1 MPKPKI
7 RKLAAIVSV
16 DVVGYSR
23 LMQID
28 EEGTLARLGVCFDG
42 IVSRRVAA
50 HDGRV
55 VKTMGDGL
63 LIEFPTA
70 VDAVACS
77 LEVQKVIA
85 EREADIAD
93 DLKIT
98 LRTGVN
104 IGDIVVIGDDI
115 FGDGVNQASRLQEIA
130 KPGELCISGSV
141 FDQVK
146 DKIEHA
152 FVDLGHRKLKNI
164 VQPVRAYRST
174 LTAAGE
180 ETKPIGWPF
189 LTAAKREPVTAGG
202 CLCGAIRYQ
211 VWSQPV
217 AVGFCHCRHCQLAL
231 GSPLNAWAIFE
242 KPNVTF
248 EGEEPGLYA
257 SSKLSERAFCRNCG
271 TSIYTDIKDIGYYSI
286 RVGTLDNPADFPP
299 ELHYGVESQIPWV
312 DIHDD
317 LPRIRTEEDPRMSSR
332 WVAVGEPSSG
342 PTPPFSEDRVA
353 NRLEGKKID
362 PAKDSE

>member
-1 MPKPKI
+1 MPKPQI
-7 RKLAAIVSV
+7 RKLAAVVSV

-23 LMQID
+23 LMQKD
-28 EEGTLARLGVCFDG
+28 EEETLARLGVCFDG
-42 IVSRRVAA
+42 IVSRRVSA
-50 HDGRV
+50 HQGRV
-55 VKTMGDGL
+55 VKSMGDGL
-63 LIEFPTA
+63 LIEFSTA
-70 VDAVACS
+70 VDAVACA

-85 EREADIAD
+85 EREADTVEE
-93 DLKIT
+93 LKIAF
-98 LRTGVN
+98 RIGVN
-104 IGDIVVIGDDI
+104 LGDIVVISDDI

-130 KPGELCISGSV
+130 KPGEVCISGSV
-141 FDQVK
+141 FEQVK
-146 DKIEHA
+146 DKIEHS
-152 FVDLGHRKLKNI
+152 FVDLGHQKLKNI
-164 VQPVRAYRST
+164 AQPVRAYRST
-174 LTAAGE
+174 LTASDE
-180 ETKPIGWPF
+180 QTKPIGWPF
-189 LTAAKREPVTAGG
+189 LTAARRQPVTAGG
-202 CLCGAIRYQ
+202 CLCGSIRYQ

-257 SSKLSERAFCRNCG
+257 SSMLSERAFCKNCG
-271 TSIYTDIKDIGYYSI
+271 TSIFTDIKDIGYYSI

-332 WVAVGEPSSG
+332 WVAVGEPRSG
-342 PTPPFSEDRVA
+342 PTPPLSEDRVA
-353 NRLEGKKID
+353 SRPSSKTDMTEEK
-362 PAKDSE
+362 E